1 VIHALERLAVAPVSP
16 DKTLRAMLR
25 KAFLTI
31 SALATL
37 SLTGCGGDGRLSKSD
52 YEHRVRSVYAN
63 VQEAF
68 RKTNVT
74 STELLADRVGEAQGE
89 LRSAADELEEI
100 QPPEKVEEETEELV
114 EGMREYAD
122 DLDELREAAE
132 RGDQAAV
139 QKFNSGIPR
148 NEAVGRMAEA
158 AEEMKFKGY
167 DLGPIAEE

>member
-1 VIHALERLAVAPVSP
+1 MVRGAL
-16 DKTLRAMLR
+16 
-25 KAFLTI
+25 LTI
-31 SALATL
+31 SALAML

-52 YEHRVRSVYAN
+52 YEQRVRSVYAN

-74 STELLADRVGEAQGE
+74 STKLLADRVGEAQGE
-89 LRSAADELEEI
+89 LRSAAAELEEI
-100 QPPEKVEEETEELV
+100 EPPERVEQETEELV
-114 EGMREYAD
+114 EGMREYGD

-132 RGDQAAV
+132 RGDEAAV
-139 QKFNSGIPR
+139 QKFNSEISR
-148 NEAVGRMAEA
+148 NEAVERMAEA

>member
-1 VIHALERLAVAPVSP
+1 
-16 DKTLRAMLR
+16 MLR
-25 KAFLTI
+25 NAFLTI
-31 SALATL
+31 AALATL
-37 SLTGCGGDGRLSKSD
+37 SLMGCGGDGRLSKSD
-52 YEHRVRSVYAN
+52 YEQRVRSVYAN

-74 STELLADRVGEAQGE
+74 STKLLHDRVEEAQGE
-89 LRSAADELEEI
+89 LRSAAVELEEI
-100 QPPEKVEEETEELV
+100 EPPEKVEEETDELV

-132 RGDQAAV
+132 RGDRSAV
-139 QKFNSGIPR
+139 EAFSSRVAQ
-148 NEAVGRMAEA
+148 NEAVERMAEA